1 MTKPRLIRL
10 VAIVLIAAGLLAGGV
25 AFWGYRVSVAPGPL
39 KEAKTIVI
47 PRGSGLKDIAN
58 RLAAAD
64 VIGHPR
70 IFLLVTWLKRAQHEL
85 RAGEYAFDPG
95 VSMQGVLAILRE
107 GRTVVRHVTFPEG
120 LTSKEIVAELR
131 RTDGLTG
138 KIASVP
144 SEGSLLPNTYHYSYG
159 DTRAE
164 IISRMAKAMDA
175 TLAEL
180 WAKRAPDLPLT
191 SPTEALILASI
202 VEKETAVP
210 AERPRI
216 AAVFINRLKKGMRI
230 ESDPTVVYGLTHGA
244 GPLGRPLTR
253 EDLKID
259 HPYNTYRIS
268 GLPPG
273 PICNP
278 GKASLAAVMNPLKT
292 DELYFVADGSG
303 GHVFARTLEEHN
315 RNVAKWRKF
324 KRENGNKP

>member
-1 MTKPRLIRL
+1 MTKARLIRL
-10 VAIVLIAAGLLAGGV
+10 VAIILIAACLLAGGF
-25 AFWGYRVSVAPGPL
+25 AFWSYRVSVAPGPL
-39 KEAKTIVI
+39 QKATTIVI
-47 PRGSGLKDIAN
+47 ARGSGLRDIAH

-64 VIGHPR
+64 VIAHPR
-70 IFLLVTWLKRAQHEL
+70 IFQIVTWLKRAQHDL

-107 GRTVVRHVTFPEG
+107 GRTVVRRVTFAEG
-120 LTSKEIVAELR
+120 LTSKEMMAELR
-131 RTDGLTG
+131 RTDGLEGT
-138 KIASVP
+138 IPSVP
-144 SEGSLLPNTYHYSYG
+144 SEGSLLPDTYHYSYG
-159 DTRAE
+159 DTRSD
-164 IISRMAKAMDA
+164 IISRMAKAMDGV
-175 TLAEL
+175 LAEL

-210 AERPRI
+210 AERARI

-230 ESDPTVVYGLTHGA
+230 ESDPTVVYGLTHGE
-244 GPLGRPLTR
+244 GPLGRALTR
-253 EDLKID
+253 DDLKID
-259 HPYNTYRIS
+259 HPYNTYRIA

-278 GKASLAAVMNPLKT
+278 GKDSLAAVMNPLKT
-292 DELYFVADGSG
+292 DELYFVADGTG

-324 KRENGNKP
+324 KRANGNKP